1 MTLVQQTRL
10 QPQEPRMSGVYLD
23 KGRRQYQA
31 RSVDKRLLA
40 IHINGPGAHWIRL
53 RGQVKRHRNF
63 LEA

>member
-1 MTLVQQTRL
+1 
-10 QPQEPRMSGVYLD
+10 MSGVYLD

-31 RSVDKRLLA
+31 CSVDKRLLA